1 MNESKITIRQTMTLY
16 LIKLFLSA
24 AVIATVTEVAKRNNF
39 AASIIHSLP
48 LTSLLAF
55 IWLYVE
61 VQKKDGT
68 DKASSLIARH
78 AYGTFW
84 FVLPTLPMFLVL
96 PWLINKGMTFWP
108 ALGLCIAG
116 TVVLYLMTMKI
127 LAVCGVQI

>member
-1 MNESKITIRQTMTLY
+1 MIHY

-61 VQKKDGT
+61 QKD
-68 DKASSLIARH
+68 SVLIAKH
-78 AYGTFW
+78 SFGTFW
-84 FVLPTLPMFLVL
+84 FVLPTLPMFLML
-96 PWLINKGMTFWP
+96 PWLLNKGMTFWP
-108 ALGLCIAG
+108 ALGLCIGG
-116 TVVLYLMTMKI
+116 TVVLYFVTMK
-127 LAVCGVQI
+127 LLVLTGVQL

>member
-1 MNESKITIRQTMTLY
+1 MTHY

-55 IWLYVE
+55 IWLYAE
-61 VQKKDGT
+61 TKDS
-68 DKASSLIARH
+68 ALIGKH
-78 AYGTFW
+78 SFGTFW

-96 PWLINKGMTFWP
+96 PWLINKGMAFWP
-108 ALGLCIAG
+108 AFGLCIAG
-116 TVVLYLMTMKI
+116 TVVLYFITMKL
-127 LAVCGVQI
+127 LALIGVQL

>member
-1 MNESKITIRQTMTLY
+1 MTQY

-55 IWLYVE
+55 IWLYME
-61 VQKKDGT
+61 QRD
-68 DKASSLIARH
+68 APLIARH
-78 AYGTFW
+78 SFGTFW

-96 PWLINKGMTFWP
+96 PWLLNKGISFWP
-108 ALGLCIAG
+108 ALGTCITG
-116 TVVLYLMTMKI
+116 TVVLYFVTMKLLL
-127 LAVCGVQI
+127 LAGVRL